1 MARDTARSAGGIIA
15 VKLRVALLGLGVALA
30 FPLGQAGAQNMPI
43 GGVDL
48 SGWYNMGMAASRNR
62 TSDVV
67 SMVESGQSADTAD
80 DTGQSPLGYAASFG
94 NLDMAQAL
102 IKYGAPVD
110 RRDRLGNSPL
120 HWAAQRGAVNIVRLL
135 IAAKAT
141 IDAQN
146 TQGITPLML
155 AVSQG
160 QVQVV
165 RLLLQNG
172 ADPAKQ
178 DYTGRDAT
186 GWAAGKPNIL
196 QALRAGKSG

>member
-1 MARDTARSAGGIIA
+1 
-15 VKLRVALLGLGVALA
+15 VKLRIAVLALCVALA
-30 FPLGQAGAQNMPI
+30 FPIRPVRAQNIPL

-48 SGWYNMGMAASRNR
+48 SGWYSMGAAASRNR
-62 TSDVV
+62 TADVV

-80 DTGQSPLGYAASFG
+80 ETGQTPLGYAASFG
-94 NLDMAQAL
+94 NLGMAQAL
-102 IKYGAPVD
+102 LKYNAPVD
-110 RRDRLGNSPL
+110 RRDRLGDTPL
-120 HWAAQRGAVNIVRLL
+120 HWAAERGAIDIVRLL

-141 IDAQN
+141 VDVQN

-155 AVSQG
+155 AVSRG
-160 QVQVV
+160 QAQVV

-196 QALRAGKSG
+196 QILRAGKAG